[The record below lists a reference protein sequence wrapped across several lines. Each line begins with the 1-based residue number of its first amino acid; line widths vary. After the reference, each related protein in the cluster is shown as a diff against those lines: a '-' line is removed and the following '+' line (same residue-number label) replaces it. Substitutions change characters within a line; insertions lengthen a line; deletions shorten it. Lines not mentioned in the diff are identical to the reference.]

1 MLQTVP
7 AQAFDDII
15 TELRRQ
21 PLQTNKYRD
30 KAGTG
35 KSQAFGVVGKRSLPP
50 DYSRQCWMRP
60 YLYKLL
66 LDFGDKFVDIS
77 YNSITVNQGFKANP
91 HKDKNNLG
99 VSYLVG
105 FGNYSGGEL
114 KIHEGD
120 LSGNHCIQ
128 YKPIV
133 TDFSKVLHSVE
144 PFEGERFS
152 LVYYWF
158 QNKRT
163 VPLPTSSVR
172 QEGTKWFFYRGDE
185 KITKEQGLPH
195 PLRNRVKKL
204 SIEEVAVEIKF
215 S

>member
-1 MLQTVP
+1 MNIP

-77 YNSITVNQGFKANP
+77 YNAITVNQNYRALP
-91 HKDKNNLG
+91 HYDKNNLG

-105 FGNYSGGEL
+105 FGSYTGGEL
-114 KIHEGD
+114 RIHEGD
-120 LSGNHCIQ
+120 LSGNHSVQ
-128 YKPIV
+128 NKALV
-133 TDFSKVLHSVE
+133 TDFSKVLHSVL
-144 PFEGERFS
+144 PFEGERYS

-163 VPLPTSSVR
+163 VPLPLSSVR
-172 QEGTKWFFYRGDE
+172 QEGDKWFFYRGDE
-185 KITKEQGLPH
+185 KITKDNGLPH
-195 PLRNRVKKL
+195 PLRNRVKKIL
-204 SIEEVAVEIKF
+204 SIEKVAVEVKF
-215 S
+215 G